1 MNKTE
6 LVAEVA
12 KLSGLNKKQAEAAV
26 EGFID
31 AVTCSLKKGEKVQL
45 VGFGSFETK
54 ERAARMGR
62 NPKTKEEIKI
72 PATKVAT
79 FKVGKALKEEVA
91 D

>member
-1 MNKTE
+1 MNKAE

-12 KLSGLNKKQAEAAV
+12 KLADLNKKQADAAV
-26 EGFID
+26 AAVID
-31 AVTCSLKKGEKVQL
+31 AVTYALKKGEKVQL
-45 VGFGSFETK
+45 VGFGSFAAK

-79 FKVGKALKEEVA
+79 FKAGKALKDAVA